1 MESYLKI
8 PVTFAKKGAS
18 IAFER
23 IAIEDAII
31 QFINLLVTTHQG
43 ECSHNYDFGY
53 GIWSNEFEHVLNT
66 MQLQPRLMEQLKY
79 MLDVYELRITEVEVR
94 EPGIKKL
101 RVENKTDRDFTV
113 TLTMD
118 YRIISTK
125 DQQRDVKISFEY

>member
-8 PVTFAKKGAS
+8 PVTFTKKGSS

-23 IAIEDAII
+23 VAIEEAIV
-31 QFINLLVTTHQG
+31 QFVDLLVTTHQG
-43 ECSHNYDFGY
+43 ECAHNYDFGY

-79 MLDVYELRITEVEVR
+79 LLDKYELRISDIEVR

-101 RVENKTDRDFTV
+101 RIENKTDRDFAI
-113 TLTMD
+113 TLAMD
-118 YRIISTK
+118 YRIKSTK
-125 DQQRDVKISFEY
+125 EMQSDVKITFEY

>member
-8 PVTFAKKGAS
+8 PVTFTKKGSS

-43 ECSHNYDFGY
+43 ECAHNYDFGY
-53 GIWSNEFEHVLNT
+53 SIWSNEFEHVLNT

-79 MLDVYELRITEVEVR
+79 MLDVYELRISEVDVR

-101 RVENKTDRDFTV
+101 RVENKTDRDFAV

-125 DQQRDVKISFEY
+125 DQQHDVTISFEY